1 MFIVSDDKENDDETK
16 TIKTMISEVS
26 FRPKNETTEE
36 RRERKTAL
44 KSLQRDRRKE
54 KKMSRLLFKE
64 DKKRLIQREM
74 NLKNSRWT
82 SVV

>member
-16 TIKTMISEVS
+16 TIKTMISVVS